1 MFWNY
6 HTHQEH
12 DFSIILEDNNKI
24 TYFWFYKSRETQL
37 HFFISAHLQKV
48 IQPLKNFSD
57 TYFMQAFKVS
67 LTKWDF
73 LSSDV
78 PQNFEP
84 SLIFIKL
91 LRLVISLVW
100 QPFSKLHGK
109 KLLTYYWLIVVLCAS
124 RRVTTMCNWKVSAQ
138 TSISDRIQYFKSN
151 FQGHE
156 SNRNTECTHKF
167 LKTQLNFQFKNVTT
181 NSALESIRM
190 PTTQTGDTGKEPWNQ
205 CCHSML
211 CEGQVSNRHKPQVHK
226 TQLDSSLCFQSWKKL
241 QALCI

>member
-1 MFWNY
+1 MIFPSYWKIIIKL
-6 HTHQEH
+6 HTF
-12 DFSIILEDNNKI
+12 DFTNPGKHNCI
-24 TYFWFYKSRETQL
+24 
-37 HFFISAHLQKV
+37 FFISAHLQKV

-73 LSSDV
+73 LSSDA
-78 PQNFEP
+78 PQNFEL

-91 LRLVISLVW
+91 LRSVISLVW

-124 RRVTTMCNWKVSAQ
+124 RRVTTMCNWKVSTQ
-138 TSISDRIQYFKSN
+138 TSISGRIQYFKSN

-156 SNRNTECTHKF
+156 SNINTEWTPKF

-205 CCHSML
+205 WCHSML
-211 CEGQVSNRHKPQVHK
+211 CEGQVSDRHKPQVHK